1 MGEDVRKLQG
11 GFFLTHAVVMFSFGC
26 SAPVSTVDWLGR

>member
-11 GFFLTHAVVMFSFGC
+11 GFFFDSRC
-26 SAPVSTVDWLGR
+26 SYV